1 MNMNIDTRKPLTGRL
16 ADLSPFDIDVI
27 LKSPTPKPNK
37 GAVPCSK
44 RPATHPESDPQFGC
58 VDWYLW
64 EKSKVRK

>member
-1 MNMNIDTRKPLTGRL
+1 MNMNIDTRKPVTGRL

-27 LKSPTPKPNK
+27 LKSPALKPHE
-37 GAVPCSK
+37 GAVPSK
-44 RPATHPESDPQFGC
+44 RSTTHPESDPQFGC